1 MSGFRCFLRKEAR
14 ETLRTWR
21 IWVLPGMILFFA
33 ITSPI
38 IALLTPALVA
48 SLVVS
53 QPGVVIKLPDP
64 VARDAYMQFIKNLDQ
79 LVMLAIIIAGAG
91 TVSGEIRAGTATMV
105 LTKPLSRGGFVAAKV
120 VAQGILLVLATALG
134 AAVCLGTTRLL
145 FGVSPVHG
153 LLVAVSLWLVFAL
166 FMVAV
171 MTLLSVVLDS
181 QGGAAGVGLVV
192 YFATL
197 VLRSWGPA
205 ADHSFA
211 GLPKAAY
218 EVLEGGDP
226 AVSWPVMT
234 AVILGAAATW
244 LAARIFR
251 RAEI

>member
-14 ETLRTWR
+14 ETLSTWR
-21 IWVLPGMILFFA
+21 IWVLPGVILFFA

-38 IALLTPALVA
+38 IALLTPALVS
-48 SLVVS
+48 SLAGS
-53 QPGVVIKLPDP
+53 QPGVVIQLPDP
-64 VARDAYMQFIKNLDQ
+64 VARDAYLQFIKNLDQ
-79 LVMLAIIIAGAG
+79 LVMLAIIIAGA
-91 TVSGEIRAGTATMV
+91 VSGEIRAGTATMV

-120 VAQGILLVLATALG
+120 VAQGTLLVLATALG
-134 AAVCLGTTRLL
+134 VVACLATTRLL
-145 FGVSPVHG
+145 FGISPVGG

-171 MTLLSVVLDS
+171 MTLLSVILDS

-192 YFATL
+192 FFATL

-211 GLPKAAY
+211 GLPRAAY
-218 EVLEGGDP
+218 RVLAGGDP
-226 AVSWPVMT
+226 AVLWPVIT
-234 AVILGAAATW
+234 AVMFGATATW
-244 LAARIFR
+244 LAARIFG